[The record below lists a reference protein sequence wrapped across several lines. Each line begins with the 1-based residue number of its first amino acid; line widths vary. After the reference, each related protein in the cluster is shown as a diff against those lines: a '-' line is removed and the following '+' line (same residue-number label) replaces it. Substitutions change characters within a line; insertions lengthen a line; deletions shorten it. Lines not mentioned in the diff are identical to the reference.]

1 MGLLKH
7 YIHILSASTLNT
19 ILNIFCPTTRDC
31 FTLVLFLADPL
42 PQTAGCKQE
51 YWHRS
56 LAGKSTWR
64 SLHQLAEPWKRQE
77 RPQTEHV
84 DHPNLEQYLL
94 IIVTRTSSDAS
105 EITVFPSASVSGIF
119 PAVFTFIL
127 VFLNWAYCQVG
138 SSHQG
143 NVYNCIW
150 SLRKELVLH
159 YYREMESIAVLMT
172 SLHFCKLTYTKS
184 TLT

>member
-84 DHPNLEQYLL
+84 DHPNSEQYLL
-94 IIVTRTSSDAS
+94 IIVTRTSNDAS
-105 EITVFPSASVSGIF
+105 EITLFSLSFCQWHFPCSFCIHFGFPELGLLPGGI
-119 PAVFTFIL
+119 
-127 VFLNWAYCQVG
+127 Q
-138 SSHQG
+138 SSRECLQ
-143 NVYNCIW
+143 
-150 SLRKELVLH
+150 LRMITEERTGFALL
-159 YYREMESIAVLMT
+159 
-172 SLHFCKLTYTKS
+172 
-184 TLT
+184 